1 MKQGELA
8 KILDRSPMEIGR
20 TRKKICNSDDFN
32 EETKELTESGI
43 EKLKDYYDFKALEP
57 QFIKV
62 TILYNANNPKFVVGT
77 VLENGKRK
85 KVRVCI
91 PMNLANHLT
100 EGKIF
105 EAQVI
110 EYNGEK
116 YYRHKKIRDGYYPRV
131 HQKAQ

>member
-32 EETKELTESGI
+32 EETKEKI
-43 EKLKDYYDFKALEP
+43 
-57 QFIKV
+57 
-62 TILYNANNPKFVVGT
+62 
-77 VLENGKRK
+77 
-85 KVRVCI
+85 RVCI
-91 PMNLANHLT
+91 PMNLTNHLT
-100 EGKIF
+100 QGKIF

-131 HQKAQ
+131 HKKA